1 MDITH
6 ATLKELST
14 QLQSGA
20 LTSEQIV
27 TVFLKQ
33 IETHN
38 TELKALLGVAEDAL
52 DQAKTI
58 DARRKAGESL
68 HPLAGIPI
76 VLKDN
81 ILVKG
86 WKATAGSKM
95 LENYH
100 ASYDATVVTRLR
112 QAGMIL
118 LGRANMD
125 EFAMG
130 SSTENS
136 FFGPTKNPWDTR
148 KVSGGS
154 SGGSI
159 VSVAAGFAPVALGSD
174 TGGSVRQPAS
184 LCGIVGLKPTYGR
197 VSRFGLMALGSSLD
211 QISVATKTVEDA
223 AMLLQVIEGEDK
235 KDATTSVLEETTIP
249 ALLEPSVKGLRLGV
263 PKEYFVEGMDSEV
276 KSCVEEAIEQL
287 KIAGAEIVEVS
298 LPHTPY
304 AIATYYLIQ
313 MSEASSNLG
322 RYDGVRYG
330 YSSQA
335 GTLKQSYEQTR
346 ETGFGAEVKRRIL
359 LGTFALSAG
368 YYDAYYKKAS
378 QVRTLI
384 KQDFDQA
391 FTQVDAL
398 LTPTSPSV
406 AWNLGEK
413 FEDPLAM
420 YLSDIYTVSVNLATV
435 PALSLPCGFA
445 HDLPV
450 GLQVIARPFDEQML
464 YRVGMTYQT
473 MTDWH
478 TKTSFV

>member
-398 LTPTSPSV
+398 L
-406 AWNLGEK
+406 
-413 FEDPLAM
+413 
-420 YLSDIYTVSVNLATV
+420 
-435 PALSLPCGFA
+435 
-445 HDLPV
+445 
-450 GLQVIARPFDEQML
+450 
-464 YRVGMTYQT
+464 
-473 MTDWH
+473 
-478 TKTSFV
+478 